1 VPLLNPLPT
10 IRCGRGRDLPGTSL
24 PRSRRSKLGYAPLP
38 YCVVGPGRGQ
48 CSIHAATCHPQEQG
62 GAWLH
67 ELKVA
72 RLHELPECEL
82 QLTSHVH
89 AGDSAS
95 SHVPVHD
102 PMLLEAELG
111 RRSTRPSPHLGQQ
124 SLLDPVLESVGF
136 EVGLEPAHP
145 VELASN
151 QGQPADSNAAA
162 VLVPPSLLDFVNT
175 SRGVELVQ
183 MLEGVIPSSPS
194 SFVRVLS
201 KPVASNVLPTSS
213 KTQAPCAGPS
223 NLATNAAPDSRRR
236 HPTVH
241 WPLLPLKIYS

>member
-1 VPLLNPLPT
+1 MSVGTSVVGRVHLFRRYAIGASPSGLPCHLSPPLAVMSPGQWQSVGRVPLLNPLPT

-111 RRSTRPSPHLGQQ
+111 
-124 SLLDPVLESVGF
+124 LLRIW
-136 EVGLEPAHP
+136 
-145 VELASN
+145 ASN
-151 QGQPADSNAAA
+151 RSSIQYWSQWDSKLGWSQP
-162 VLVPPSLLDFVNT
+162 T
-175 SRGVELVQ
+175 R
-183 MLEGVIPSSPS
+183 SSWPAT
-194 SFVRVLS
+194 R
-201 KPVASNVLPTSS
+201 ASPRIQTLQLFSCLP
-213 KTQAPCAGPS
+213 
-223 NLATNAAPDSRRR
+223 R
-236 HPTVH
+236 
-241 WPLLPLKIYS
+241 Y